1 MNLPEDI
8 ANQALDAAGSELTVG
23 DLNEPTRVA
32 QVTMRAYAQ
41 CRRQLLRSAHWDFC
55 RKQAPLT
62 MLADATAATP
72 NVGTT
77 VILPWTYEYSYPTDC
92 LKARFVPW
100 NNYNQT
106 SGSPTG
112 NISIGSQPLM
122 TGLDQAP
129 TNTTGI
135 RPARFLVATD
145 YNYPV
150 QLDVS
155 SQWWE
160 TPGVSPTSQTVVC
173 TNVKLAQLVY
183 SADMPYPNM
192 WDPQF
197 RAAMVAYLAAEI
209 ALPIAKDKKFGMQMR
224 NQNIAIAKEKIMQA
238 RITDGNEGFYS
249 SDISTDWMRVRAGGA
264 GRSNWGWGEG
274 AGPGV
279 LGYGWDACGFGDGS
293 AY

>member
-8 ANQALDAAGSELTVG
+8 AAQALDAAGSSIVIG
-23 DLNEPTRVA
+23 DLNEPTREA
-32 QVTMRAYAQ
+32 QVVMRAYAQ
-41 CRRQLLRSAHWDFC
+41 CRRQLLRSAHWDFA
-55 RKQAPLT
+55 RKQAQMT
-62 MLADATAATP
+62 MLADATASTP

-77 VILPWTYEYSYPTDC
+77 VILPWTYEYSYPLDS

-100 NNYNQT
+100 NNYAQD
-106 SGSPTG
+106 SVGPPG

-122 TGLDQAP
+122 TGLNQAP
-129 TNTTGI
+129 MSTIRI

-145 YNYPV
+145 YNYPA
-150 QLDVS
+150 QIDTT

-173 TNVKLAQLVY
+173 TNVKFAQLVY
-183 SADMPYPNM
+183 TADMPYPNM

-197 RAAMVAYLAAEI
+197 RAAMVAFLAAEI

-238 RITDGNEGFYS
+238 RITDGNEGFYN
-249 SDISTDWMRVRAGGA
+249 SDFSTDWIRVRAGGA
-264 GRSNWGWGEG
+264 GRGGWGWGEG

-279 LGYGWDACGFGDGS
+279 LGYGWDACSFGDGS